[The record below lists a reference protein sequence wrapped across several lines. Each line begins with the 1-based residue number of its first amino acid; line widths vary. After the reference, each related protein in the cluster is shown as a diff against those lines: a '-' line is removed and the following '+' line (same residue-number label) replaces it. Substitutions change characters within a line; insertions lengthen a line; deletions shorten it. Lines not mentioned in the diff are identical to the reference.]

1 MNTQTEYAQ
10 LKQQNRRRLIGA
22 IVIVLI
28 AAIVLISV
36 LNNEPAKHSETAV
49 VQVEG
54 QTAPN
59 TTQSQ
64 VLPNPL
70 NEPSHT
76 PPVAE
81 TTTATTAPATQ
92 ADSTDTTDTT
102 LPESTPPQT
111 QAQPSETP
119 KHQLSPREIL
129 DGKAGKKIFQEQS
142 PKTASK
148 AKQNNSK
155 QESKAKPSTKPES
168 KRNPQDILNG
178 KTTASGSLIIQVGA
192 FSDPIQAQAVR
203 QKLQDMG
210 IRANIY
216 SAYTSKGQVARVRVT
231 NIANRPQAEGL
242 LKKIQQAGLDGI
254 IISQ

>member
-92 ADSTDTTDTT
+92 ADNTDTT

-148 AKQNNSK
+148 AK
-155 QESKAKPSTKPES
+155 PSTKPES

-203 QKLQDMG
+203 QKLQNMG

>member
-81 TTTATTAPATQ
+81 TTTTTTAPATQ

-102 LPESTPPQT
+102 LPESTPPQTQTQPSET

-142 PKTASK
+142 PKTA
-148 AKQNNSK
+148 
-155 QESKAKPSTKPES
+155 SKAKPSTKPES